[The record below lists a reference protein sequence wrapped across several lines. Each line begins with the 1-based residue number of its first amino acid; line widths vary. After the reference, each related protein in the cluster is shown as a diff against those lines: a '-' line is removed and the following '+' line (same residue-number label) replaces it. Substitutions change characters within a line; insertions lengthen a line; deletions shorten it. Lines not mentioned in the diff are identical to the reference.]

1 MLKTET
7 TPAQTHVKGGSMINI
22 LMIEDDIDIS
32 TLLTK
37 FLEQYGMNV
46 HSVET
51 PKAALNA
58 LELDHYDLI
67 ILDLTLPQMDGLEL
81 CKIIRKDYDTP
92 IIISSARS
100 DLTDKII
107 GLEYG
112 ADDYLPKPYEPREL
126 VARVQSILRRY
137 RPTLQ
142 PQGTD
147 FELDESKMQ
156 ISHKN
161 KMLDLTTAEYEILRL
176 FLLNPATVL
185 SRDYLANNAESIS
198 WESSERTI
206 DVIISRIRNK
216 IGDNP
221 KQPRYIKSIRGA
233 GYKFTP

>member
-1 MLKTET
+1 MLSTQIKQIETEL
-7 TPAQTHVKGGSMINI
+7 KGGGMINI
-22 LMIEDDIDIS
+22 LMIEDDLDIS
-32 TLLTK
+32 SLLARY
-37 FLEQYGMNV
+37 LSQYGMKV
-46 HSVET
+46 QSVET

-92 IIISSARS
+92 IIISSARG

-142 PQGTD
+142 PKSSD

-156 ISHKN
+156 IKHKGEL
-161 KMLDLTTAEYEILRL
+161 LDLTTAEYEILRL
-176 FLLNPATVL
+176 FLLNPTTVL

-206 DVIISRIRNK
+206 DVIISRIRHK